1 MLNKIISFSLHN
13 RPVILFFSVLLMVVG
28 IWTACKMEVDVFPD
42 LNAPTVVVM
51 TEAQGMASE
60 EVERLVTFPIETAVN
75 GATDVRRVRSSSTTG
90 FSVVWVEFDWGTDI
104 YRDRQIVSEKLATIG
119 DALPQGVGQPTLGPQ
134 SSILGEVMFIGLT
147 ADSTSMGDLRT
158 LADWTV
164 RPQLLATGGVA
175 QVTVMGGDIMEYQIR
190 IHPERMRHY
199 GVTLTQVMDATRN
212 MNRNA
217 SGGVLYERGNE
228 YIVRGVLTTANT
240 ELLGQAVVATTATGQ
255 PVVLADVADV
265 EMGVKSPKMGLASVS
280 GKPAVLLTVTKQP
293 STSTLEL
300 TGKLDEVV
308 EQMRSALPKD
318 VKVNTQLYRQQNFI
332 DSSIS
337 NIKKSLV
344 EGGIFVVLVLFI
356 FLMNARTT
364 VISLVTIPLSLLI
377 TMLVLHVMGLTINTM
392 SIGGMAI
399 AIGSLVDDAIVDVEN
414 VFKRLRQNARLPK
427 EQRQGKLD
435 VIFHA
440 SHEVRMPIL
449 NSTLIIVVSFV
460 PLFFLSGLE
469 GRMLAPLGVS
479 FIVSLFAS
487 TVVALT
493 LTPVLCSYLLKD
505 GGESEEG
512 RVKSEEFNSLSLEN
526 EGGRVKSEEFNS
538 LSLESEEGRGKS
550 EEFNGDSPHGAGSQE
565 PRWVRAMKVR
575 YEQLLMRVLDGP
587 KRAILIATGVLVVL
601 TLVLFFNLGRSF
613 LPSFNEGSFTI
624 NVSTLPGVSFEESDR
639 MGEQAERLL
648 LQVPEVKD
656 VARKTGRAELD
667 EHALGVNTSEMEVPF
682 ELKDRSKEEVMA
694 DIRSKLRTLPGVN
707 VEIGQPISHRID
719 AMLSGTKAGIAIK
732 VFGPDLTT
740 LHSIGLQIQQ
750 ATRSI
755 DGVTDLNVEQQVERP
770 QLVIRPR
777 RLLLASNGITLPQ
790 FAAYVN
796 AALGGE
802 VVSQVQ
808 DGGKTFD
815 LTVRMADEDINSI
828 DHIRNMLIDTADGRQ
843 VCLSDVAD
851 IFSSA
856 GPNTI
861 SRENAQRKLVVSA
874 NAQGR
879 DLRSVVNDM
888 RQSIETNVK
897 MPDGY
902 RVEYGGQFES
912 EASASRLLL
921 GLSVVSIVVILLLL
935 YLQFRSWK
943 QSVVVL
949 LNLPLALIGGVLA
962 LVVTGGVVSIPA
974 IIGFISLFGMATRG
988 GMLLVDRY
996 NELARHG
1003 LSRREVVLRGSLDR
1017 LLPILMTALSSG
1029 LALIPLALGSSLPGN
1044 EIQSPMAQV
1053 MLGGLLTSTLLN
1065 LIIVPLMAP
1074 LKVKETGD

>member
-190 IHPERMRHY
+190 VHPERMRHY

-240 ELLGQAVVATTATGQ
+240 ELLGQAVVATTAKGQ

-300 TGKLDEVV
+300 TEKLDAVV

-427 EQRQGKLD
+427 EQRQSKLD

-512 RVKSEEFNSLSLEN
+512 R
-526 EGGRVKSEEFNS
+526 GKSEEFNS
-538 LSLESEEGRGKS
+538 LSLESEGGRVKS
-550 EEFNGDSPHGAGSQE
+550 EEFNGDSPHGSGSQE

-587 KRAILIATGVLVVL
+587 KRAILIVTGVLVTL

-613 LPSFNEGSFTI
+613 LPPFNEGSFTI

-897 MPDGY
+897 LPDGY

>member
-228 YIVRGVLTTANT
+228 YIVRGVLTTADT
-240 ELLGQAVVATTATGQ
+240 ELLGQAVVATTAKGQ

-427 EQRQGKLD
+427 EQRQSKLD

-505 GGESEEG
+505 GAGSEE
-512 RVKSEEFNSLSLEN
+512 
-526 EGGRVKSEEFNS
+526 GRVKSEEFNS

-879 DLRSVVNDM
+879 DLRSVVNEM

-897 MPDGY
+897 LPDGY

>member
-13 RPVILFFSVLLMVVG
+13 RPVILFFSVLLMIVG
-28 IWTACKMEVDVFPD
+28 IWTAYKMEVDVFPD

-240 ELLGQAVVATTATGQ
+240 ELLGQAVVATTAKGQ

-427 EQRQGKLD
+427 EQRQSKLD

-505 GGESEEG
+505 GAGSEGSEEG
-512 RVKSEEFNSLSLEN
+512 RGKSEEFNSLSLEN
-526 EGGRVKSEEFNS
+526 EGGRVKSEEFN
-538 LSLESEEGRGKS
+538 
-550 EEFNGDSPHGAGSQE
+550 GDSPHGSGSQE

-601 TLVLFFNLGRSF
+601 TLLLFFNLGRSF
-613 LPSFNEGSFTI
+613 LPPFNEGSFTI

-770 QLVIRPR
+770 QLVIRAR

-897 MPDGY
+897 LPDGY